1 MTIQELK
8 ADLHNLI
15 DKINEESILNAIR
28 IILSKQDEAS
38 RDWAEDLGES
48 LRSELEESIS
58 EADEGKVISHK
69 EAMNRIKS
77 RYNL

>member
-15 DKINEESILNAIR
+15 DKINEESILNAFR
-28 IILSKQDEAS
+28 IILSKQSEAT

-58 EADEGKVISHK
+58 EADEGKVISHE

>member
-28 IILSKQDEAS
+28 IILSKQNEAS
-38 RDWAEDLGES
+38 RDWAEDLSEN

>member
-28 IILSKQDEAS
+28 TILSKQNEAS
-38 RDWAEDLGES
+38 KDWAGDLSEN

>member
-15 DKINEESILNAIR
+15 DKINEESILNAVR
-28 IILSKQDEAS
+28 IILSKQNEAS
-38 RDWAEDLGES
+38 RDWADDLSEN
-48 LRSELEESIS
+48 LHSELEESIS